1 MAVQAVEAYA
11 AVTSRFEIAS
21 CAPCNLFWFD
31 QSSSIRL
38 TPQAV
43 LLLFQYIGQ
52 AGAAKNSLASSFRC
66 PRCSGALALTH
77 DLQRTTRFTYWRC
90 ANDHGQLLTF
100 GQFLAEK
107 NFIRPPSADEL
118 AKLRAV
124 VRQVNCSQC
133 GAPIDLQ
140 NETVCSHCGAA
151 IAMID
156 ADGVAEALHDLVAGG
171 SSPAGGAV
179 APTTAALTD
188 AQLQAMFDH
197 ERTREHDDVHD
208 LVAVGA
214 AAIGALVGGWLS
226 LR

>member
-11 AVTSRFEIAS
+11 AVTSRIEIAS
-21 CAPCNLFWFD
+21 CAPCNLLWFD
-31 QSSSIRL
+31 QSASIRL

-52 AGAAKNSLASSFRC
+52 AGAAANSLASSFSC
-66 PRCSGALALTH
+66 PRCGGTLALIH
-77 DLQRTTRFTYWRC
+77 DLQRSTRFTYWRC
-90 ANDHGQLLTF
+90 ANDYGQLITF

-118 AKLRAV
+118 AKLRTA
-124 VRQVNCSQC
+124 VRQINCSQC

-140 NETVCSHCGAA
+140 TETVCSHCGAA

-156 ADGVAEALHDLVAGG
+156 ADGVAKALHDLVAAG
-171 SSPAGGAV
+171 SSPPSGAA
-179 APTTAALTD
+179 APSSAVLTD

-197 ERTREHDDVHD
+197 ERVREHEQGHD
-208 LVAVGA
+208 LLAVGA

-226 LR
+226 RG